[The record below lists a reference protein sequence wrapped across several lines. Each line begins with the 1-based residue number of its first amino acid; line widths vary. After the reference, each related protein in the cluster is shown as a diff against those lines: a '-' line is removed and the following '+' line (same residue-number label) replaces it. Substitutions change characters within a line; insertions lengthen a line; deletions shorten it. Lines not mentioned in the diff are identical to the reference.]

1 MNSLFPR
8 DAFVPD
14 DAGVRRHVMAIWT
27 ALAERSANRVTPE
40 ECEQLFGFYLFG
52 FVEARHEQE
61 TPVRRLTAFRALA
74 ETVMAPAHI
83 ERVLHFV
90 PTEQQAALQAACQS
104 TERKGR
110 ADGKAFAD
118 SITEAAGAASGINR
132 SQYPSG

>member
-1 MNSLFPR
+1 MNSMFSK
-8 DAFVPD
+8 DSFTPD
-14 DAGVRRHVMAIWT
+14 DPGVRQHVQAVWL
-27 ALAERSANRVTPE
+27 ALFERSANRVTPE
-40 ECEQLFGFYLFG
+40 ECQQLFGFYLFG

-61 TPVRRLTAFRALA
+61 SPIRRLTAFRALA